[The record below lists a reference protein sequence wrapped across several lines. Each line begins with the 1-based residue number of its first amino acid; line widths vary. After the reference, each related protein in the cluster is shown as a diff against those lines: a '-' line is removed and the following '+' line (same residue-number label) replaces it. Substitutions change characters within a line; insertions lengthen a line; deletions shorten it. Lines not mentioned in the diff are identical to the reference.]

1 MARYISRRLLQTL
14 LVLLIVSVVVF
25 FLVRLGGDPLSVMS
39 QGDYSP
45 DQIESLRRAWGL
57 DRPLHEQYLVFL
69 SSAARG
75 DFGFSPRYRR
85 TAMEMVLQRLPWTYL
100 LAGASAVV
108 ALGIAIPLGVLS
120 AVKRNSTLDLVSTS
134 FATIGAAMPNFWVGI
149 MLILLFSVTFRVLP
163 AFGADSW
170 KSIVMPA
177 VTLGAAIAARLARL
191 TRSAMLEI
199 LGQDFIRTA
208 RAKGLAAQRVI
219 YGHALRNALIPVVTA
234 FGLQLGWLL
243 GGAVVVEQVFAW
255 PGLGRLMIEAI
266 GLRDVTII
274 QAGVFWF
281 ALSFLFINLAVDVS
295 YTLLDP
301 RIRYD

>member
-1 MARYISRRLLQTL
+1 
-14 LVLLIVSVVVF
+14 
-25 FLVRLGGDPLSVMS
+25 MS

-45 DQIESLRRAWGL
+45 DQIEGLRKAWGL
-57 DRPLHEQYLVFL
+57 DRPLYEQYLVFL
-69 SSAARG
+69 RSAAQG

-85 TAMEMVLQRLPWTYL
+85 TAMEMVVERLPWTYL
-100 LAGASAVV
+100 LAGVSAVV
-108 ALGIAIPLGVLS
+108 ALAIAIPLGVLS
-120 AVKRNSTLDLVSTS
+120 AVKRNSALDLASTA
-134 FATIGAAMPNFWVGI
+134 FATLGAAMPNFWIGI
-149 MLILLFSVTFRVLP
+149 MLILLFSVMLRVLP

-170 KSIVMPA
+170 KSIIMPA
-177 VTLGAAIAARLARL
+177 ITLGAAIAARLARL
-191 TRSAMLEI
+191 TRSAMLEV

-208 RAKGLAAQRVI
+208 RAKGLAARRVI

-266 GLRDVTII
+266 GLRDVPIV

>member
-1 MARYISRRLLQTL
+1 MLRYVLTRLAQTV
-14 LVLLIVSVVVF
+14 LVLFIVSVVVF
-25 FLVRLGGDPLSVMS
+25 FMVRLNGDPLSVMA

-45 DQIESLRRAWGL
+45 DQIDSLRKAWGL
-57 DRPLHEQYLVFL
+57 DRPLYEQYVVFL
-69 SSAARG
+69 TSAARG
-75 DFGFSPRYRR
+75 DFGVSPRYRR
-85 TAMEMVLQRLPWTYL
+85 TAMEMVIERLPWTYL
-100 LAGASAVV
+100 LAGVSAVI
-108 ALGIAIPLGVLS
+108 ALAIAIPLGVLS
-120 AVKRNSTLDLVSTS
+120 AVNRNSTLDLLSTS

-149 MLILLFSVTFRVLP
+149 MLILLFSVTFRWLP

-170 KSIVMPA
+170 KAFIMPS
-177 VTLGAAIAARLARL
+177 VTLGAAIAARIARL
-191 TRSAMLEI
+191 TRSAMLET
-199 LGQDFIRTA
+199 LGMDFIRTA
-208 RAKGLAAQRVI
+208 RAKGLDARRVT
-219 YGHALRNALIPVVTA
+219 YRHALRNALIPVITA

-266 GLRDVTII
+266 GARDITII

-295 YTLLDP
+295 YTIVDP

>member
-1 MARYISRRLLQTL
+1 MARYVMRRVLQTV
-14 LVLLIVSVVVF
+14 LVLAIVSVVVF
-25 FLVRLGGDPLSVMS
+25 LLVRLGGDPLSVMS

-45 DQIESLRRAWGL
+45 DQIEGLRKAWGL
-57 DRPLHEQYLVFL
+57 DRPLYEQYLVFL
-69 SSAARG
+69 RSAAQG

-85 TAMEMVLQRLPWTYL
+85 TAMEMVVERLPWTYL
-100 LAGASAVV
+100 LAGVSAVV
-108 ALGIAIPLGVLS
+108 ALAIAIPLGVLS
-120 AVKRNSTLDLVSTS
+120 AVKRNSALDLASTA
-134 FATIGAAMPNFWVGI
+134 FATLGAAMPNFWIGI
-149 MLILLFSVTFRVLP
+149 MLILLFSVMLRVLP

-170 KSIVMPA
+170 KSIIMPA
-177 VTLGAAIAARLARL
+177 ITLGAAIAARLARL
-191 TRSAMLEI
+191 TRSAMLEV

-208 RAKGLAAQRVI
+208 RAKGLAARRVI

-266 GLRDVTII
+266 GLRDVTIV

>member
-1 MARYISRRLLQTL
+1 
-14 LVLLIVSVVVF
+14 
-25 FLVRLGGDPLSVMS
+25 
-39 QGDYSP
+39 
-45 DQIESLRRAWGL
+45 
-57 DRPLHEQYLVFL
+57 
-69 SSAARG
+69 
-75 DFGFSPRYRR
+75 
-85 TAMEMVLQRLPWTYL
+85 
-100 LAGASAVV
+100 
-108 ALGIAIPLGVLS
+108 
-120 AVKRNSTLDLVSTS
+120 
-134 FATIGAAMPNFWVGI
+134 
-149 MLILLFSVTFRVLP
+149 MLRVLP

-170 KSIVMPA
+170 KSIIMPA
-177 VTLGAAIAARLARL
+177 ITLGAAIAARLARL
-191 TRSAMLEI
+191 TRSAMLEV

-208 RAKGLAAQRVI
+208 RAKGLAARRVI

-266 GLRDVTII
+266 GLRDVTIV

>member
-1 MARYISRRLLQTL
+1 LARYVLRRVLQTV
-14 LVLLIVSVVVF
+14 LVLAIVSVVVF
-25 FLVRLGGDPLSVMS
+25 LLVRLGGDPLSVMS

-45 DQIESLRRAWGL
+45 DQIEELRKAWGL
-57 DRPLHEQYLVFL
+57 DRPLYEQYVVFL
-69 SSAARG
+69 RSAAQG

-85 TAMEMVLQRLPWTYL
+85 TAMEMVIERLPWTYL
-100 LAGASAVV
+100 LAGVSAVV
-108 ALGIAIPLGVLS
+108 ALAIAIPLGVLS
-120 AVKRNSTLDLVSTS
+120 AVKRNTPLDLASTA
-134 FATIGAAMPNFWVGI
+134 FATLGAAMPNFWIGI

-170 KSIVMPA
+170 KSLIMPS

-191 TRSAMLEI
+191 TRSAMLEV

-208 RAKGLAAQRVI
+208 RAKGLGARRVI

-266 GLRDVTII
+266 GLRDVTIV

>member
-1 MARYISRRLLQTL
+1 VARYVLRRVLQTV
-14 LVLLIVSVVVF
+14 LVLAIVSVVVF
-25 FLVRLGGDPLSVMS
+25 LLVRLGGDPLSVMS

-45 DQIESLRRAWGL
+45 TQIDELRRAWGL
-57 DRPLHEQYLVFL
+57 DRPLYEQYLVFL
-69 SSAARG
+69 RSAVQG

-85 TAMEMVLQRLPWTYL
+85 TAMEMVIERLPWTYL
-100 LAGASAVV
+100 LAGVSAVV
-108 ALGIAIPLGVLS
+108 ALAIAIPLGVFS
-120 AVKRNSTLDLVSTS
+120 AVKRNSALDLASTA
-134 FATIGAAMPNFWVGI
+134 FATIGAAMPNFWIGI
-149 MLILLFSVTFRVLP
+149 MLILLFSVTFRILP

-170 KSIVMPA
+170 KSIIMPA

-191 TRSAMLEI
+191 TRSAMLEV

-208 RAKGLAAQRVI
+208 RAKGLAARRVI

-266 GLRDVTII
+266 GLRDVTIV

-281 ALSFLFINLAVDVS
+281 ALSFLLINLAVDVS

>member
-1 MARYISRRLLQTL
+1 MARYVLRRLLHML
-14 LVLLIVSVVVF
+14 IVLAIVSVVVF
-25 FLVRLGGDPLSVMS
+25 LLVRLGGDPLSVMS

-45 DQIESLRRAWGL
+45 DQIEALRRAWGL

-69 SSAARG
+69 KSVVQG

-85 TAMEMVLQRLPWTYL
+85 TAMELVLERLPWTYL
-100 LAGASAVV
+100 LAGVSALV
-108 ALGIAIPLGVLS
+108 ALAIAIPLGVLS
-120 AVKRNSTLDLVSTS
+120 AVKRNSTIDLVSTA
-134 FATIGAAMPNFWVGI
+134 FATLGAAMPNFWVGI

-163 AFGADSW
+163 AFGAESW
-170 KSIVMPA
+170 RSIIMPA

-191 TRSAMLEI
+191 TRSAMLEV

-208 RAKGLAAQRVI
+208 RAKGLSARRVV

-281 ALSFLFINLAVDVS
+281 ALSFLLINLAVDVS
-295 YTLLDP
+295 YTMLDP

>member
-1 MARYISRRLLQTL
+1 VLQTV
-14 LVLLIVSVVVF
+14 LVLAIVSVVVF
-25 FLVRLGGDPLSVMS
+25 LLVRLGGDPLSVMS

-45 DQIESLRRAWGL
+45 DQIEGLRKAWGL
-57 DRPLHEQYLVFL
+57 DRPLYEQYLVFL
-69 SSAARG
+69 RSAAQG

-85 TAMEMVLQRLPWTYL
+85 TAMEMVVERLPWTYL
-100 LAGASAVV
+100 LAGVSAVV
-108 ALGIAIPLGVLS
+108 SLAIAIPLGVLS
-120 AVKRNSTLDLVSTS
+120 AVKRNSALDLASTA
-134 FATIGAAMPNFWVGI
+134 FATLGAAMPNFWIGI
-149 MLILLFSVTFRVLP
+149 MLILLFSVTLRMLP

-170 KSIVMPA
+170 KSLIMPS

-191 TRSAMLEI
+191 TRSAMLEV

-208 RAKGLAAQRVI
+208 RAKGLAARRVI

-266 GLRDVTII
+266 GLRDVTIV

-281 ALSFLFINLAVDVS
+281 ALSFLFINLLVDMS

>member
-1 MARYISRRLLQTL
+1 MARYVARRVLQTV
-14 LVLLIVSVVVF
+14 LVLAIVSVVVF
-25 FLVRLGGDPLSVMS
+25 LLVRLGGDPLSVMS

-45 DQIESLRRAWGL
+45 DQIEGLRKAWGL
-57 DRPLHEQYLVFL
+57 DRPLYEQYLVFL
-69 SSAARG
+69 RSAAQG

-85 TAMEMVLQRLPWTYL
+85 TAMEMVVERLPWTYL
-100 LAGASAVV
+100 LAGVSAVV
-108 ALGIAIPLGVLS
+108 SLAIAIPLGVLS
-120 AVKRNSTLDLVSTS
+120 AVKRNSALDLASTA
-134 FATIGAAMPNFWVGI
+134 FATLGAAMPNFWIGI
-149 MLILLFSVTFRVLP
+149 MLILLFSVTLRMLP

-170 KSIVMPA
+170 KSLIMPS

-191 TRSAMLEI
+191 TRSAMLEV

-208 RAKGLAAQRVI
+208 RAKGLAARRVI

-266 GLRDVTII
+266 GLRDVTIV

-281 ALSFLFINLAVDVS
+281 ALSFLFINLLVDMS